1 MAQDVR
7 EPQNFDETGST
18 HSVSTASD
26 VHEQV
31 KRNERTNRLA
41 SLFPSS
47 FFALH
52 DAYKR
57 KRELS
62 VVRFDIVSTLF
73 TR

>member
-7 EPQNFDETGST
+7 ETGST
-18 HSVSTASD
+18 HSVSTVSD

-31 KRNERTNRLA
+31 RRNERTNRLA

-47 FFALH
+47 IFALH

-62 VVRFDIVSTLF
+62 VVRFDIVIELST
-73 TR
+73 R